1 MDEAMSVSV
10 ADMVISDLTTM
21 YGNEPTFD
29 SGKIDVIVNK
39 VIEVALKEGFRTK
52 DIANYGAKEVCS
64 CERMG
69 SVIAE
74 KIAKL

>member
-29 SGKIDVIVNK
+29 SGKIDVIYGIINK
-39 VIEVALKEGFRTK
+39 NK
-52 DIANYGAKEVCS
+52 S
-64 CERMG
+64 
-69 SVIAE
+69 
-74 KIAKL
+74 